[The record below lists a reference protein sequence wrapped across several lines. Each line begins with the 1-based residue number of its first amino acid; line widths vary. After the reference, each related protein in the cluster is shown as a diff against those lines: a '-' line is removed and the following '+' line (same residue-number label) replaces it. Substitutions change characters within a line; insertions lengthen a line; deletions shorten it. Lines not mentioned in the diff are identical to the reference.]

1 MFRRIASQSGLTF
14 SFVNAQ
20 VAQNVQDAIK
30 PNTKVAGRGCL
41 LFPSSVL
48 QLVWIE
54 TPTNPLL
61 QVIDIQAV
69 AAITKKRSDIT
80 LVVDNTFMSPYFQRP
95 LELGA
100 DIVFASVTKYINGL
114 PACHDCR
121 RSTLRRPQ

>member
-1 MFRRIASQSGLTF
+1 MLT
-14 SFVNAQ
+14 
-20 VAQNVQDAIK
+20 
-30 PNTKVAGRGCL
+30 
-41 LFPSSVL
+41 

-69 AAITKKRSDIT
+69 AAITKKHSNIV

-100 DIVFASVTKYINGL
+100 DIVFNSVTKYINGAYVHPDFVIIYL
-114 PACHDCR
+114 IH
-121 RSTLRRPQ
+121 LRIQDTAMLLWE